1 VLNQHLLE
9 KFDSAL
15 DLNLARLKCLT
26 LLISSL
32 LRHRTVNLVI
42 LSTENLSGA
51 KNESCY
57 RRFQNFFLKCALSC
71 PAIGRLIIAKI
82 PTPFG
87 GWILSMDRTNWKY
100 GKRHINILTIG
111 VVVNKVAIPIVWK
124 VLPQATKRGNSNA
137 RQRIKLFSDL
147 LKLMPAGDIRVLT
160 MDREFG
166 GEEWLRWLG
175 KKDVGYV
182 VRIKKNILVN
192 GKPAHKHPVTSKAKG
207 RQKTTATI
215 MGLKLFFA
223 NKVIQS
229 KGRRDSHL
237 YVVSNRFSGREAL
250 ALYQM
255 RWGIEQLFS
264 HLKKRGFDLEA
275 THMTDARKLEKLF
288 AIVSL
293 SFLFS
298 YGWGCHLRKVSKPT
312 AALKRKSIFRTG
324 LEGILRLL
332 GNPHLKES
340 ERQDFIDWLK
350 LPIFHSIFVV

>member
-1 VLNQHLLE
+1 MLHQHLHE
-9 KFDSAL
+9 KLKSGL
-15 DLNLARLKCLT
+15 DLNLARVKCLT

-32 LRHRTVNLVI
+32 LRHRTVNLTI
-42 LSTENLSGA
+42 LATENLSGA
-51 KNESCY
+51 KNESSY

-71 PAIGRLIIAKI
+71 PAIGRLILAKI
-82 PTPFG
+82 PKPSN
-87 GWILSMDRTNWKY
+87 GWVLSMDRTNWKY

-111 VVVNKVAIPIVWK
+111 VVVNKVAIPIIWK

-137 RQRIKLFSDL
+137 CQRIELFAVL
-147 LKLMPAGDIRVLT
+147 LKMMPAEEIRALT

-166 GEEWLRWLG
+166 GEEWLKWLD
-175 KKDVGYV
+175 KKNVGYV

-192 GKPAHKHPVTSKAKG
+192 GKSAHKHPLTSKSENKQG
-207 RQKTTATI
+207 TSVSI
-215 MGLKLFFA
+215 MGMKLFFA

-229 KGRRDSHL
+229 KDRRNSHL
-237 YVVSNRFSGREAL
+237 HVVSNRFSGREAL
-250 ALYQM
+250 ALYRM

-275 THMTDARKLEKLF
+275 THMTDDGKLEKLF

-293 SFLFS
+293 AFLFS
-298 YGWGCHLRKVSKPT
+298 YGWGCHLRKISKPT
-312 AALKRKSIFRTG
+312 EALKRKSIFRMG

-340 ERQDFIDWLK
+340 ERQEFSNWLK
-350 LPIFHSIFVV
+350 LPIFTSIFIV